1 MVIVLLMMVVAM
13 TKSVAT
19 AVTSIMPSIAG
30 GLKPHGPGKWSTG
43 SLLDTREQ
51 LKNPSFK
58 SE

>member
-1 MVIVLLMMVVAM
+1 VVAM

-43 SLLDTREQ
+43 SLLDTLEQ